1 MKTNYTWDVN
11 KRTGALDLRIECEIE
26 GRLLRTEMSH
36 DPLVLQRSGSPTWMK
51 QQLQDKIIQALRTE
65 LFGI

>member
-26 GRLLRTEMSH
+26 GRLLRAEMSY
-36 DPLVLQRSGSPTWMK
+36 DPVAFHSGSPTWMK
-51 QQLQDKIIQALRTE
+51 QHLQDKIIQTLRTE
-65 LFGI
+65 LFGV